1 MLKINLLGFGFGRS
15 MSTSILDIDLLSIF
29 GLYEIYGDIFK
40 IQNEEEMS
48 LCFDYILCSSQHKT
62 DGSTNWLLRY

>member
-1 MLKINLLGFGFGRS
+1 MIFLGFGFFGRS
-15 MSTSILDIDLLSIF
+15 MSTSSILDIDLLSLF
-29 GLYEIYGDIFK
+29 GLYEILGDIFK